1 MITVG
6 SFLRQKL
13 SNMAEWL
20 RAEGVCANG
29 LDALQDVQIV
39 ALAQHLHDN
48 YADAIEVRVF
58 EPIMEDKENIPP
70 HVLKIVQSVEER
82 PPLHDKFWRYLKLFS
97 DTVKKGQ

>member
-48 YADAIEVRVF
+48 CADAIEVCLS
-58 EPIMEDKENIPP
+58 K
-70 HVLKIVQSVEER
+70 
-82 PPLHDKFWRYLKLFS
+82 
-97 DTVKKGQ
+97 